1 MDMIKALFP
10 YSFGAKDIKALA
22 IKIVVYLVVGFVVG
36 LVCSVI
42 GLIPILGPIIGWL
55 VGGIVG
61 LYDLVGIILAVLD
74 FLKVLK

>member
-1 MDMIKALFP
+1 MDMIKTLFP

-42 GLIPILGPIIGWL
+42 GLIPILGPIIAWL
-55 VGGIVG
+55 IGGVVG
-61 LYDLVGIILAVLD
+61 LYDLVGIVLAVLD
-74 FLKVLK
+74 YMKVLK